1 MKGVLRVH
9 KIDNVNKL
17 KKDITSIEGVIA
29 LHISKENEEVTVIFD
44 EYFTTLE
51 YIIETLENS
60 GYIVL

>member
-29 LHISKENEEVTVIFD
+29 LYISKENEEVTVVFD

-51 YIIETLENS
+51 DIIDTLENN
-60 GYIVL
+60 GHIVL

>member
-29 LHISKENEEVTVIFD
+29 LYISKENEEVTVVFD

-51 YIIETLENS
+51 DIIDTL
-60 GYIVL
+60 